1 MSNQMTLDDILSTK
15 PGTLHG
21 FRVPPPAVPQSKDT
35 NPKDAV
41 GTRKVGISVLSF
53 TVLLELALAIF
64 EGARKYGKFNWR
76 KDGVRASV
84 YVDACFRHVGAWQE
98 GEEIDED
105 SGLSHLVKAQACLH
119 ILRDAQI
126 RGKMVDD
133 RPPGT
138 KGFMQALNAKAS
150 ALIDKYPDAKDPIV
164 GGDPVAYEE
173 F

>member
-1 MSNQMTLDDILSTK
+1 MAEPTK
-15 PGTLHG
+15 E
-21 FRVPPPAVPQSKDT
+21 T

-41 GTRKVGISVLSF
+41 GCRKVGISTLSF
-53 TVLLELALAIF
+53 VVLLELALAVF

-76 KDGVRASV
+76 KDGVRSSI
-84 YVDACFRHVGAWQE
+84 YIDACCRHIGAWQE
-98 GEEIDED
+98 GEEIDKD

-138 KGFMQALNAKAS
+138 AGFVAALNEKAS
-150 ALIDKYPDAKDPIV
+150 ALIDKYPDAKEPIV
-164 GGDPVAYEE
+164 GGESVNYSG
-173 F
+173 

>member
-1 MSNQMTLDDILSTK
+1 MS
-15 PGTLHG
+15 
-21 FRVPPPAVPQSKDT
+21 SKDT

-41 GTRKVGISVLSF
+41 GTRKVGICTLSF
-53 TVLLELALAIF
+53 VVLLELALAIF
-64 EGARKYGKFNWR
+64 EGARKYGRFNWR
-76 KDGVRASV
+76 EDGVRSSV
-84 YVDACFRHVGAWQE
+84 YIDALFRHVGAWQE

-105 SGLSHLVKAQACLH
+105 SGMSHLIKAQACLH

-138 KGFMQALNAKAS
+138 RGFVKALNEKAA

-164 GGDPVAYEE
+164 GGEPVEYGK